1 MEKRIGSLICALAA
15 ACLGATSMKGQDIQY
30 FLPSTTIMVQVET
43 RQEAFFAGPYAS
55 FAKQMLNMDVNDAD
69 AVTTTVTSIE
79 LKPVLEADLSASGS
93 CDAENAVLLALSTQG
108 LVAFGDKTEAAR
120 LDWRFNAPVK
130 ADFTSNGL
138 TESQKSVTVTEF
150 RAEINAE
157 GEEVQIPVEHKV
169 LVEKTLEDK
178 ASDAAD
184 CILQVRK
191 ARLDIVTGNTDA
203 SYSGEA
209 MESALRE
216 LDRIEQEYMVLFRG
230 YSVVRTQTRC
240 FEVTP
245 NPQSPVQRYIA
256 FVLTED
262 GAEGPGAKG
271 TPYYLEFE
279 AQPIAVVAP
288 EDPFAAAEKKK
299 KLAGAAV
306 RYRIPAICS
315 MRLTEDG
322 KPLLQT
328 RVPVYQLGKESIL
341 SLTK

>member
-79 LKPVLEADLSASGS
+79 LKPVL
-93 CDAENAVLLALSTQG
+93 
-108 LVAFGDKTEAAR
+108 VAFGDKTEATR
-120 LDWRFNAPVK
+120 MDWRFNAPVK

-169 LVEKTLEDK
+169 LVEKPLEDK

-245 NPQSPVQRYIA
+245 NPQSPVQRYVT